1 MQERIDS
8 FLGYLEKEKQYSE
21 NTTSAY
27 RNDLSQFFVFIS
39 NKVNGWGQVRRD
51 ELVAY
56 VHYLKQRQYASSTVA
71 RKVAAVKS
79 FFHFMV
85 DTGLLPDDPT
95 ATLDSPKVKKR
106 MPKILSP
113 DEVEALLNE
122 PAQISDPKSL
132 RDKAFLELLYAS
144 GMRVSELV
152 SLDVQDVNLEQN
164 MIRCA
169 SKSSKTRELP
179 LSERVKIALDM
190 YLESGRPSLIRDTQ
204 ESALFLNHRG
214 KRLTRQGLWLI
225 IKNHVSAV
233 GLETDVT
240 PHTLRHSFATHMLQE
255 GTDLQTIQ
263 KWLGHANISTTQIY
277 SQMNQQ
283 IEEDEVVN
291 AK

>member
-8 FLGYLEKEKQYSE
+8 FLKYLQTEKQYSV

-27 RNDLSQFFVFIS
+27 RNDLAQFLNFVQVTSWEQIEH
-39 NKVNGWGQVRRD
+39 NILVN
-51 ELVAY
+51 Y
-56 VHYLKQRQYASSTVA
+56 VEYLKGHQYASSTVA

-85 DTGLLPDDPT
+85 DTGLLQDDPT

-113 DEVEALLNE
+113 QEIESLLNE
-122 PAQISDPKSL
+122 PTQLSNPKSL

-152 SLDVQDVNLEQN
+152 SLSVQDVDLEHDA
-164 MIRCA
+164 IYCA
-169 SKSSKTRELP
+169 SKSNQNRKLP
-179 LSERVKIALDM
+179 LSDRVKHALIL
-190 YLESGRPSLIRDTQ
+190 YLEKGRPVLTRNN
-204 ESALFLNHRG
+204 EENALFLNHRG
-214 KRLTRQGLWLI
+214 RRLTRQGLWLI
-225 IKNHVSAV
+225 IKNHVKAV

-240 PHTLRHSFATHMLQE
+240 PHTLRHSFATHMLRE

-277 SQMNQQ
+277 TQMNQA
-283 IEEDEVVN
+283 EEDKAHAGVN
-291 AK
+291 